1 MCASTIYC
9 RRSSI
14 KVSAAL
20 PICTESSSS
29 RPEGSRDSREERCPR
44 HSASHRTRR
53 GDARDSGGLPCVL
66 QAPAFAMR
74 ACRIANSSRFCAGGS
89 RNCCTT
95 YMVPTLASVRQ
106 CPHGPACRRRRT
118 SVPPRTPPTTQCV
131 TPRVEGSGFT
141 CRIPPPPVPAMTPSR
156 QQANPDGGNRQR
168 RLFLL
173 LPLPAWASRASIRG
187 RRLGPP

>member
-1 MCASTIYC
+1 MRINHLLQTLLYQSKC
-9 RRSSI
+9 RTANLHGEQFKSPRGQQGFEGGTVSS
-14 KVSAAL
+14 
-20 PICTESSSS
+20 PFCE
-29 RPEGSRDSREERCPR
+29 PPN
-44 HSASHRTRR
+44 RR

-118 SVPPRTPPTTQCV
+118 SVPPRTPPTTQRV
-131 TPRVEGSGFT
+131 TPRVEGSGLS
-141 CRIPPPPVPAMTPSR
+141 CRIPPTSVPVITPSR